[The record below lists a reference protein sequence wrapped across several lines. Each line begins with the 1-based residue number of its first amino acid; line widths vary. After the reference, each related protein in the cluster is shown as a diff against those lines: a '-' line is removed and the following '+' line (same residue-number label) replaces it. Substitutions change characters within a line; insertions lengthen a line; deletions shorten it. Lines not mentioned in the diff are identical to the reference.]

1 MSLNYDEI
9 LPELIVG
16 SCPDSYQDV
25 LEIKDAGAT
34 ALLSLQTDQDLAER
48 GLSWSDVEDWCRA
61 AGIVARREPV
71 RDFDPENLAERL
83 PDCART
89 LDELIG
95 SGHRVYLHCTAGV
108 NRSPER
114 SDRVAGL
121 ETWQDSRRGLRLRHA
136 PPVLGAESAHDPRL
150 AAHLSRAVAACGRAH
165 RLLRSRMKMSL
176 NFMLPS
182 PPECNCKAM

>member
-16 SCPDSYQDV
+16 CCPDSYQDV
-25 LEIKDAGAT
+25 LEIKAVGAT
-34 ALLSLQTDQDLAER
+34 ALLSLQTDEDLAER
-48 GLSWSDVEDWCRA
+48 GLSWSDIEDWCRA

-71 RDFDPENLAERL
+71 RDFDPDHLTERL

-108 NRSPER
+108 NRSP
-114 SDRVAGL
+114 SVAIAWLVWKRGKTL
-121 ETWQDSRRGLRLRHA
+121 EEAYAFVTRRRYSEPNLHTIRAALRTC
-136 PPVLGAESAHDPRL
+136 PVL
-150 AAHLSRAVAACGRAH
+150 
-165 RLLRSRMKMSL
+165 
-176 NFMLPS
+176 
-182 PPECNCKAM
+182 

>member
-108 NRSPER
+108 NRSP
-114 SDRVAGL
+114 SVAIAWLVWKRGKTL
-121 ETWQDSRRGLRLRHA
+121 EEAYGFVTRRRYAEPNLHKIRAALRTC
-136 PPVLGAESAHDPRL
+136 PVL
-150 AAHLSRAVAACGRAH
+150 
-165 RLLRSRMKMSL
+165 
-176 NFMLPS
+176 
-182 PPECNCKAM
+182 

>member
-16 SCPDSYQDV
+16 SCPDSYQDI

-61 AGIVARREPV
+61 AGILARREPV

-89 LDELIG
+89 LDELIS

-108 NRSPER
+108 NRSP
-114 SDRVAGL
+114 SVAIAWLVWKRGKTL
-121 ETWQDSRRGLRLRHA
+121 EEAYGFVTRRRYAEPNLHTIRAALRTC
-136 PPVLGAESAHDPRL
+136 PVL
-150 AAHLSRAVAACGRAH
+150 
-165 RLLRSRMKMSL
+165 
-176 NFMLPS
+176 
-182 PPECNCKAM
+182 